1 MSSRADLESDRQSSP
16 ASDHPTWPDIEEAQA
31 VLEAMA
37 QIFTRETRVVGPQL
51 NPAGTVR
58 APVAP
63 PSLVGLAT
71 VDRRGTLR
79 SLSPQAAAL
88 FGCDARDAIGQSVSL
103 IFSDDAPIVVA
114 AFAQNGSSPSSS
126 DLRGKRRDG
135 TTFPLG
141 YSMTSIDIPGEPLVA
156 LALWDRSSDDA
167 ADAERR
173 QAEARYRSLI
183 EQIPAVTFMGS
194 LSGDVIELYV
204 SPQIEALL
212 GFSQEEWLGDPFLWF
227 NQLHPDDRE
236 PCNREFARG
245 CRTGGPFRAEFRA
258 FTRDGRVVWIRGE
271 ARMIRDENG
280 RPTFIQGIAYD
291 ITDSKRAEEAV
302 RAHAEQMKI
311 SLAEKEVLLKEIHH
325 RVKNNLQV
333 ISSLLKLQSSHVQDK
348 SALDMFNES
357 QNRVHA
363 MALVHE
369 KLYQSRNLS
378 QIDLGEYVASLT
390 GLLQG
395 SYRTRLDPVAVTS
408 DIGKAFVGI
417 DIAVPL
423 GMIIN
428 ELVSNSLKYAFP
440 SGRGG
445 HIHLQLRDGSAGQ
458 RVLCVRDDGVGFPQ
472 DVDFRETTTFGMQ
485 LVCALTEQI
494 GGSIEMVATGDGTEF
509 RISFR
514 E

>member
-1 MSSRADLESDRQSSP
+1 
-16 ASDHPTWPDIEEAQA
+16 
-31 VLEAMA
+31 
-37 QIFTRETRVVGPQL
+37 
-51 NPAGTVR
+51 
-58 APVAP
+58 
-63 PSLVGLAT
+63 
-71 VDRRGTLR
+71 
-79 SLSPQAAAL
+79 
-88 FGCDARDAIGQSVSL
+88 
-103 IFSDDAPIVVA
+103 
-114 AFAQNGSSPSSS
+114 
-126 DLRGKRRDG
+126 
-135 TTFPLG
+135 
-141 YSMTSIDIPGEPLVA
+141 MTSIDIPGEPLVA

-408 DIGKAFVGI
+408 DIGNAFVGI